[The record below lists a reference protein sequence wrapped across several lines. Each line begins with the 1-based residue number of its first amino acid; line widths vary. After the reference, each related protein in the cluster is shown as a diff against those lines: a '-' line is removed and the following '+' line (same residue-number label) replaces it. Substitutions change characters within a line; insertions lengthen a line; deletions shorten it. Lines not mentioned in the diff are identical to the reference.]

1 MGERFTRIG
10 KYRNELITNFII
22 MCMNKRNYLTAA
34 AMALAVL
41 SSCGGQKEAR
51 NTSGI
56 DLANMDTTVSAGQD
70 FFRYACGGWNDAHP
84 LTAEYSRY
92 GTFDQLAENNQK
104 QLRELIEG
112 LASQQNEAGTVAQ
125 KIGDL
130 YNIAMDSVARNEQGF
145 APVKPM
151 LDKIAALTDKSQ
163 IIPMSVEMRRFQG
176 IGTYFN
182 FYVYADPKN
191 SALNIFQ
198 MGQGGINLGEK
209 EYYLDTDSITE
220 NIRNEYKKYIA
231 KLFALSGFSEAE
243 AQQKVADVMEI
254 ETSIAKVSRSA
265 AELRNPEANYHKM
278 SYADL
283 KKRIPGIDWDAFMTG
298 LGIQA
303 PAELNVEQVESI
315 QEVARLISALPVSK
329 HVSYLEYN
337 LLDAAA
343 SCLSDDFVAARFDF
357 YGKVMSGRQVNQ
369 PRWKRAVNS
378 VNGMLGELVGEMYVE
393 KYFPAAAKERM
404 LKLVENLR
412 VALGERIDAQE
423 WMSDSTKV
431 RAHEKLDAFRVKVGY
446 PDKWKDYSKLEIKKD
461 SYWANVC
468 RASEWGFNDMI
479 SRLGKPVDRDEWLM
493 TPQTVNAYYNPS
505 TNEICFPAAIL
516 QPPFFNMDADDAA
529 NYGAI
534 GVVIGHE
541 MTHGFDDQGR
551 QFDKNGNLTDWWA
564 EGDADRFKE
573 RAQVMVDFFNNI
585 EVLPGLKGNG
595 QLTLGENLADHGGLN
610 VAYLAFRNATKDAP
624 LEVKEGF
631 TPEQRFFIAYATLWA
646 GNIRDEQARVYTKSD
661 PHSLGKWRVNGAL
674 PHIQAWYDAFQI
686 TPDDSLYVAPENR
699 VNIW

>member
-1 MGERFTRIG
+1 
-10 KYRNELITNFII
+10 
-22 MCMNKRNYLTAA
+22 MNKKNYVAVATLAFAMLT
-34 AMALAVL
+34 
-41 SSCGGQKEAR
+41 SCAGQKEAKS
-51 NTSGI
+51 TSGI
-56 DLANMDTTVSAGQD
+56 NLANMDTTVSAGTD

-92 GTFDQLAENNQK
+92 GTFDELFENSQT

-112 LASQQNEAGTVAQ
+112 LAAQKNNQAGSAAQ

-130 YNIAMDSVARNEQGF
+130 YNMAMDSVTLNKQG
-145 APVKPM
+145 AEPVKAM
-151 LDKIAALTDKSQ
+151 LDKIAGLKDKNE
-163 IIPMSVEMRRFQG
+163 IVPMMTEMAHIG
-176 IGTYFN
+176 IGTYFHS
-182 FYVYADPKN
+182 YVYADPKN
-191 SALNIFQ
+191 SSLNIFQ

-209 EYYLDTDSITE
+209 EYYLDTDSITQ
-220 NIRNEYKKYIA
+220 NIREQYKLYIG
-231 KLFALSGFSEAE
+231 KLFQLAGFSEAD

-254 ETSIAKVSRSA
+254 ETAIAKVSRSA
-265 AELRNPEANYHKM
+265 TELRDPEANYHKM
-278 SYADL
+278 SFDEL
-283 KKRIPGIDWDAFMTG
+283 KKTIAGIDWDAYMKG

-303 PAELNVEQVESI
+303 PAELNVEQVEPI
-315 QEVARLISALPVSK
+315 QEVARLMNTLPLSK

-357 YGKVMSGRQVNQ
+357 YGKVLSGRQVNQ

-404 LKLVENLR
+404 VKLVKNLQT
-412 VALGERIDAQE
+412 ALGERIDAQE
-423 WMSDSTKV
+423 WMSDSTKI
-431 RAHEKLDAFRVKVGY
+431 RAHEKLATFHVKVGY
-446 PDKWKDYSKLEIKKD
+446 PDKWKDYSKLEIKND

-468 RASEWGFNDMI
+468 RASEWGFNDMY
-479 SRLGKPVDRDEWLM
+479 SRIGKPVDKDEWLM

-516 QPPFFNMDADDAA
+516 QPPFFNMEADDAA

-551 QFDKNGNLTDWWA
+551 QFDKDGNLTDWWA
-564 EGDADRFKE
+564 PGDADRFKE
-573 RAQVMVDFFNNI
+573 RAQVMVDFFNKI
-585 EVLPGLKGNG
+585 EVLPGLQANG
-595 QLTLGENLADHGGLN
+595 ELTLGENLADHGGLN
-610 VAYLAFRNATKDAP
+610 VAYLAFQNATKDAP
-624 LEVKEGF
+624 LGVVDGF
-631 TPEQRFFIAYATLWA
+631 TPEQRFFLAYATLWA
-646 GNIRDEQARVYTKSD
+646 GNIRDEQIRVYTKSD

-674 PHIQAWYDAFQI
+674 PHIQAWYDAFHI
-686 TPDDSLYVAPENR
+686 TPSDPLYVAPENR
-699 VNIW
+699 VNVW

>member
-1 MGERFTRIG
+1 
-10 KYRNELITNFII
+10 
-22 MCMNKRNYLTAA
+22 MNKKNYVAVATLAFAMLT
-34 AMALAVL
+34 
-41 SSCGGQKEAR
+41 SCAGQKEAKS
-51 NTSGI
+51 TSGI
-56 DLANMDTTVSAGQD
+56 DLANMDTTVSAGTD

-92 GTFDQLAENNQK
+92 GTFDELFENSQK

-112 LASQQNEAGTVAQ
+112 LAAQKNNQAGSAAQ

-130 YNIAMDSVARNEQGF
+130 YNMAMDSVTLNKQG
-145 APVKPM
+145 AEPVKAM
-151 LDKIAALTDKSQ
+151 LDKIAGMKEKSE
-163 IIPMSVEMRRFQG
+163 IVPMMTEMAHIG
-176 IGTYFN
+176 IGTYFHS
-182 FYVYADPKN
+182 YVYADPKN
-191 SALNIFQ
+191 SSLNIFQ

-209 EYYLDTDSITE
+209 EYYLDTDSITQ
-220 NIRNEYKKYIA
+220 NIREQYKLYIG
-231 KLFALSGFSEAE
+231 KLFQLAGFSEAD

-254 ETSIAKVSRSA
+254 ETAIAKVSRSA
-265 AELRNPEANYHKM
+265 TELRDPEANYHKM
-278 SYADL
+278 SFDEL
-283 KKRIPGIDWDAFMTG
+283 KKTIAGIDWDAYMKG

-303 PAELNVEQVESI
+303 PAELNVEQVEPI
-315 QEVARLISALPVSK
+315 QEVARLMNTLPLSK

-357 YGKVMSGRQVNQ
+357 YGKVLSGRQVNQ

-404 LKLVENLR
+404 VKLVKNLQT
-412 VALGERIDAQE
+412 ALGERIDAQE
-423 WMSDSTKV
+423 WMSDSTKI
-431 RAHEKLDAFRVKVGY
+431 RAHEKLAAFHVKVGY
-446 PDKWKDYSKLEIKKD
+446 PDKWKDYSKLEIKND

-468 RASEWGFNDMI
+468 RASEWGFNDMY
-479 SRLGKPVDRDEWLM
+479 SRIGKPVDKDEWLM

-516 QPPFFNMDADDAA
+516 QPPFFNMEADDAA

-551 QFDKNGNLTDWWA
+551 QFDKDGNLTDWWA
-564 EGDADRFKE
+564 PGDADRFKE
-573 RAQVMVDFFNNI
+573 RAQVMVDFFNKI
-585 EVLPGLKGNG
+585 EVLPGLQANG
-595 QLTLGENLADHGGLN
+595 ELTLGENLADHGGLN
-610 VAYLAFRNATKDAP
+610 VAYLAFQNATKDAP
-624 LEVKEGF
+624 LGVVDGF
-631 TPEQRFFIAYATLWA
+631 TPEQRFFLAYATLWA
-646 GNIRDEQARVYTKSD
+646 GNIRDEQIRVYTKSD

-674 PHIQAWYDAFQI
+674 PHIQAWYDAFHI
-686 TPDDSLYVAPENR
+686 TPSDPLYVAPENR
-699 VNIW
+699 VNVW

>member
-1 MGERFTRIG
+1 
-10 KYRNELITNFII
+10 
-22 MCMNKRNYLTAA
+22 MNKKNYVAVATLAFAMLT
-34 AMALAVL
+34 
-41 SSCGGQKEAR
+41 SCAGQKEAKS
-51 NTSGI
+51 TSGI
-56 DLANMDTTVSAGQD
+56 DLANMDTTVSAGTD

-92 GTFDQLAENNQK
+92 GTFDELFENSQK

-112 LASQQNEAGTVAQ
+112 LAAQKNNQAGSAAQ

-130 YNIAMDSVARNEQGF
+130 YNMAMDSVTLNKQG
-145 APVKPM
+145 AEPVKAM
-151 LDKIAALTDKSQ
+151 LDKIAGLKDKSE
-163 IIPMSVEMRRFQG
+163 IVPMMTEMAHIG
-176 IGTYFN
+176 IGTYFHS
-182 FYVYADPKN
+182 YVYADPKN
-191 SALNIFQ
+191 SSLNIFQ

-209 EYYLDTDSITE
+209 EYYLDTDSITQ
-220 NIRNEYKKYIA
+220 NILEQYKLYIG
-231 KLFALSGFSEAE
+231 KLFQLAGFSEAD

-254 ETSIAKVSRSA
+254 ETAIAKVSRSA
-265 AELRNPEANYHKM
+265 TELRDPEANYHKM
-278 SYADL
+278 SFDEL
-283 KKRIPGIDWDAFMTG
+283 KKTIAGIDWDAYMKG

-303 PAELNVEQVESI
+303 PAELNVEQVEPI
-315 QEVARLISALPVSK
+315 QEVARLMNTLPLSK

-357 YGKVMSGRQVNQ
+357 YGKVLSGRQVNQ

-404 LKLVENLR
+404 VKLVKNLQT
-412 VALGERIDAQE
+412 ALGERIDAQE
-423 WMSDSTKV
+423 WMSDSTKI
-431 RAHEKLDAFRVKVGY
+431 RAHEKLAAFHVKVGY
-446 PDKWKDYSKLEIKKD
+446 PDKWKDYSKLEIKND

-468 RASEWGFNDMI
+468 RASEWGFNDMY
-479 SRLGKPVDRDEWLM
+479 SRIGKPVDKDEWLM

-516 QPPFFNMDADDAA
+516 QPPFFNMEADDAA

-551 QFDKNGNLTDWWA
+551 QFDKDGNLTDWWA
-564 EGDADRFKE
+564 PGDADRFKE
-573 RAQVMVDFFNNI
+573 RAQVMVDFFNKI
-585 EVLPGLKGNG
+585 EVLPGLQANG
-595 QLTLGENLADHGGLN
+595 ELTLGENLADHGGLN
-610 VAYLAFRNATKDAP
+610 VAYLAFQNATKDAP
-624 LEVKEGF
+624 LGVVDGF
-631 TPEQRFFIAYATLWA
+631 TPEQRFFLAYATLWA
-646 GNIRDEQARVYTKSD
+646 GNIRDEQIRVYTKSD

-674 PHIQAWYDAFQI
+674 PHIQAWYDAFHI
-686 TPDDSLYVAPENR
+686 TPSDPLYVAPENR
-699 VNIW
+699 VNVW

>member
-1 MGERFTRIG
+1 
-10 KYRNELITNFII
+10 
-22 MCMNKRNYLTAA
+22 MNKKNYVAVATLAFAMLT
-34 AMALAVL
+34 
-41 SSCGGQKEAR
+41 SCAGQKEAKSI
-51 NTSGI
+51 SGI
-56 DLANMDTTVSAGQD
+56 NLANMDTTVSAGTD

-92 GTFDQLAENNQK
+92 GTFDELFENSQT

-112 LASQQNEAGTVAQ
+112 LAAQKNNQAGSAAQ

-130 YNIAMDSVARNEQGF
+130 YNMAMDSVTLNKQG
-145 APVKPM
+145 AEPVKAM
-151 LDKIAALTDKSQ
+151 LDKIAGLKDKNE
-163 IIPMSVEMRRFQG
+163 IVPMMTEMAHIG
-176 IGTYFN
+176 IGTYFRS
-182 FYVYADPKN
+182 YVYADPKN
-191 SALNIFQ
+191 SSLNIFQ

-209 EYYLDTDSITE
+209 EYYLDTDSITQ
-220 NIRNEYKKYIA
+220 NIREQYKLYIG
-231 KLFALSGFSEAE
+231 KLFQLAGFSEAD

-254 ETSIAKVSRSA
+254 ETAIAKVSRSA
-265 AELRNPEANYHKM
+265 TELRDPEANYHKM
-278 SYADL
+278 SFDEL
-283 KKRIPGIDWDAFMTG
+283 KKTIAGIDWDAYMKG

-303 PAELNVEQVESI
+303 PAELNVEQVEPI
-315 QEVARLISALPVSK
+315 QEVARLMNTLPLSK

-357 YGKVMSGRQVNQ
+357 YGKVLSGRQVNQ

-404 LKLVENLR
+404 VKLVKNLQT
-412 VALGERIDAQE
+412 ALGERIDAQE
-423 WMSDSTKV
+423 WMSDSTKI
-431 RAHEKLDAFRVKVGY
+431 RAHEKLATFHVKVGY
-446 PDKWKDYSKLEIKKD
+446 PDKWKDYSKLEIKND

-468 RASEWGFNDMI
+468 RASEWGFNDMY
-479 SRLGKPVDRDEWLM
+479 SRIGKPVDKDEWLM

-516 QPPFFNMDADDAA
+516 QPPFFNMEADDAA

-551 QFDKNGNLTDWWA
+551 QFDKDGNLTDWWA
-564 EGDADRFKE
+564 PGDADRFKE
-573 RAQVMVDFFNNI
+573 RAQVMVDFFNKI
-585 EVLPGLKGNG
+585 EVLPGLQANG
-595 QLTLGENLADHGGLN
+595 ELTLGENLADHGGLN
-610 VAYLAFRNATKDAP
+610 VAYLAFQNATKDAP
-624 LEVKEGF
+624 LGVVDGF
-631 TPEQRFFIAYATLWA
+631 TPEQRFFLAYATLWA
-646 GNIRDEQARVYTKSD
+646 GNIRDEQIRVYTKSD

-674 PHIQAWYDAFQI
+674 PHIQAWYDAFHI
-686 TPDDSLYVAPENR
+686 TPSDPLYVAPENR
-699 VNIW
+699 VNVW

>member
-1 MGERFTRIG
+1 
-10 KYRNELITNFII
+10 
-22 MCMNKRNYLTAA
+22 MNKKNYVAVATLAFAMLT
-34 AMALAVL
+34 
-41 SSCGGQKEAR
+41 SCAGQKEAKS
-51 NTSGI
+51 TSGI
-56 DLANMDTTVSAGQD
+56 NLANMDTTVSAGTD

-92 GTFDQLAENNQK
+92 GTFDELFENSQK

-112 LASQQNEAGTVAQ
+112 LAAQKNNQAGSAAQ

-130 YNIAMDSVARNEQGF
+130 YNMAMDSVTLNKQG
-145 APVKPM
+145 AEPVKAM
-151 LDKIAALTDKSQ
+151 LDKIAGLKDKSE
-163 IIPMSVEMRRFQG
+163 IVPMMTEMAHIG
-176 IGTYFN
+176 IGTYFHS
-182 FYVYADPKN
+182 YVYADPKN
-191 SALNIFQ
+191 SSLNIFQ

-209 EYYLDTDSITE
+209 EYYLDTDSITQ
-220 NIRNEYKKYIA
+220 NIREQYKLYIG
-231 KLFALSGFSEAE
+231 KLFQLAGFSEAD

-254 ETSIAKVSRSA
+254 ETAIAKVSCSA
-265 AELRNPEANYHKM
+265 TELRDPEANYHKM
-278 SYADL
+278 SFDEL
-283 KKRIPGIDWDAFMTG
+283 KKTIAGIDWDAYMKG

-303 PAELNVEQVESI
+303 PAELNVEQVEPI
-315 QEVARLISALPVSK
+315 QEVARLMNTLPLSK

-357 YGKVMSGRQVNQ
+357 YGKVLSGRQVNQ

-404 LKLVENLR
+404 VKLVKNLQT
-412 VALGERIDAQE
+412 ALGERIDAQE
-423 WMSDSTKV
+423 WMSDSTKI
-431 RAHEKLDAFRVKVGY
+431 RAHEKLAAFHVKVGY
-446 PDKWKDYSKLEIKKD
+446 PDKWKDYSKLEIKND

-468 RASEWGFNDMI
+468 RASEWGFNDMY
-479 SRLGKPVDRDEWLM
+479 SRIGKPVDKDEWLM

-516 QPPFFNMDADDAA
+516 QPPFFNMEADDAA

-551 QFDKNGNLTDWWA
+551 QFDKDGNLTDWWA
-564 EGDADRFKE
+564 PGDADRFKE
-573 RAQVMVDFFNNI
+573 RAQVMVDFFNKI
-585 EVLPGLKGNG
+585 EVLPGLQANG
-595 QLTLGENLADHGGLN
+595 ELTLGENLADHGGLN
-610 VAYLAFRNATKDAP
+610 VAYLAFQNATKDAP
-624 LEVKEGF
+624 LGVVDGF
-631 TPEQRFFIAYATLWA
+631 TPEQRFFLAYATLWA
-646 GNIRDEQARVYTKSD
+646 GNIRDEQIRVYTKSD

-674 PHIQAWYDAFQI
+674 PHIQAWYDAFHI
-686 TPDDSLYVAPENR
+686 TPSDPLYVAPENR
-699 VNIW
+699 VNVW

>member
-1 MGERFTRIG
+1 
-10 KYRNELITNFII
+10 
-22 MCMNKRNYLTAA
+22 MNKKNYVAVATLAFAMLT
-34 AMALAVL
+34 
-41 SSCGGQKEAR
+41 SCAGQKEAKS
-51 NTSGI
+51 TSGI
-56 DLANMDTTVSAGQD
+56 DLANMDTTVSAGTD

-92 GTFDQLAENNQK
+92 GTFDELFENSQK

-112 LASQQNEAGTVAQ
+112 LAAQKNNQAGSAAQ

-130 YNIAMDSVARNEQGF
+130 YNMAMDSVTLNKQG
-145 APVKPM
+145 AEPVKAM
-151 LDKIAALTDKSQ
+151 LDKIAGMKDKSE
-163 IIPMSVEMRRFQG
+163 IVPMMTEMAHIG
-176 IGTYFN
+176 IGTYFHS
-182 FYVYADPKN
+182 YVYADPKN
-191 SALNIFQ
+191 SSLNIFQ

-209 EYYLDTDSITE
+209 EYYLDTDSITQ
-220 NIRNEYKKYIA
+220 NIREQYKLYIG
-231 KLFALSGFSEAE
+231 KLFQLAGFSEAD

-254 ETSIAKVSRSA
+254 ETAIAKVSRSA
-265 AELRNPEANYHKM
+265 TELRDPEANYHKM
-278 SYADL
+278 SFDEL
-283 KKRIPGIDWDAFMTG
+283 KKTIAGIDWDAYMKG

-303 PAELNVEQVESI
+303 PAELNVEQVEPI
-315 QEVARLISALPVSK
+315 QEVARLMNTLPLSK

-357 YGKVMSGRQVNQ
+357 YGKVLSGRQVNQ

-404 LKLVENLR
+404 VKLVKNLQT
-412 VALGERIDAQE
+412 ALGERIDAQE
-423 WMSDSTKV
+423 WMSDSTKI
-431 RAHEKLDAFRVKVGY
+431 RAHEKLAAFHVKVGY
-446 PDKWKDYSKLEIKKD
+446 PDKWKDYSKLEIKND

-468 RASEWGFNDMI
+468 RASEWGFNDMY
-479 SRLGKPVDRDEWLM
+479 SRIGKPVDKDEWLM

-516 QPPFFNMDADDAA
+516 QPPFFNMEADDAA

-551 QFDKNGNLTDWWA
+551 QFDKDGNLTDWWA
-564 EGDADRFKE
+564 PGDADRFKE
-573 RAQVMVDFFNNI
+573 RTQVMVDFFNKI
-585 EVLPGLKGNG
+585 EVLPGLQANG
-595 QLTLGENLADHGGLN
+595 ELTLGENLADHGGLN
-610 VAYLAFRNATKDAP
+610 VAYLAFQNATKDAP
-624 LEVKEGF
+624 LGVVDGF
-631 TPEQRFFIAYATLWA
+631 TPEQRFFLAYATLWA
-646 GNIRDEQARVYTKSD
+646 GNIRDEQIRVYTKSD

-674 PHIQAWYDAFQI
+674 PHIQAWYDAFHI
-686 TPDDSLYVAPENR
+686 TPSDPLYVAPENR
-699 VNIW
+699 VNVW

>member
-1 MGERFTRIG
+1 
-10 KYRNELITNFII
+10 
-22 MCMNKRNYLTAA
+22 MNKKNYVAVATLAFAMLT
-34 AMALAVL
+34 
-41 SSCGGQKEAR
+41 SCAGQKEAKS
-51 NTSGI
+51 TSGI
-56 DLANMDTTVSAGQD
+56 DLANMDTTVSAGTD

-92 GTFDQLAENNQK
+92 GTFDELFENSQT

-112 LASQQNEAGTVAQ
+112 LAAQKNNQAGSAAQ

-130 YNIAMDSVARNEQGF
+130 YNMAMDSVTLNKQGVE
-145 APVKPM
+145 PVKAM
-151 LDKIAALTDKSQ
+151 LDKIAGMKDKSE
-163 IIPMSVEMRRFQG
+163 IVPMMTEMAHIG
-176 IGTYFN
+176 IGTYFHS
-182 FYVYADPKN
+182 YVYADPKN
-191 SALNIFQ
+191 SSLNIFQ

-209 EYYLDTDSITE
+209 EYYLDTDSITQ
-220 NIRNEYKKYIA
+220 NIREQYKLYIG
-231 KLFALSGFSEAE
+231 KLFQLAGFSEAD

-254 ETSIAKVSRSA
+254 ETAIAKVSRSA
-265 AELRNPEANYHKM
+265 TELRDPEANYHKM
-278 SYADL
+278 SFDEL
-283 KKRIPGIDWDAFMTG
+283 KKTIAGIDWDAYMKG

-303 PAELNVEQVESI
+303 PAELNVEQVEPI
-315 QEVARLISALPVSK
+315 QEVARLMNTLPLSK

-357 YGKVMSGRQVNQ
+357 YGKVLSGRQVNQ

-404 LKLVENLR
+404 VKLVKNLQT
-412 VALGERIDAQE
+412 ALGERIDAQE
-423 WMSDSTKV
+423 WMSDSTKI
-431 RAHEKLDAFRVKVGY
+431 RAHEKLATFHVKVGY
-446 PDKWKDYSKLEIKKD
+446 PDKWKDYSKLEIKND

-468 RASEWGFNDMI
+468 RASEWGFNDMY
-479 SRLGKPVDRDEWLM
+479 SRIGKPVDKDEWLM

-516 QPPFFNMDADDAA
+516 QPPFFNMEADDAA

-551 QFDKNGNLTDWWA
+551 QFDKDGNLTDWWA
-564 EGDADRFKE
+564 PGDADRFKE
-573 RAQVMVDFFNNI
+573 RAQVMVDFFNKI
-585 EVLPGLKGNG
+585 EVLPGLQANG
-595 QLTLGENLADHGGLN
+595 ELTLGENLADHGGLN
-610 VAYLAFRNATKDAP
+610 VAYLAFQNATKDAP
-624 LEVKEGF
+624 LGVVDGF
-631 TPEQRFFIAYATLWA
+631 TPEQRFFLAYATLWA
-646 GNIRDEQARVYTKSD
+646 GNIRDEQIRVYTKSD

-674 PHIQAWYDAFQI
+674 PHIQAWYDAFHI
-686 TPDDSLYVAPENR
+686 TPSDPLYVAPENR
-699 VNIW
+699 VNVW

>member
-1 MGERFTRIG
+1 
-10 KYRNELITNFII
+10 
-22 MCMNKRNYLTAA
+22 MNKKNYVAVA
-34 AMALAVL
+34 ALAL
-41 SSCGGQKEAR
+41 AMMTSCAGQKEAKS
-51 NTSGI
+51 TSGI
-56 DLANMDTTVSAGQD
+56 DLANMDTTVAAGTD

-92 GTFDQLAENNQK
+92 GTFDQLFENSQK

-112 LASQQNEAGTVAQ
+112 LAAQKNNPAGSAAQ

-130 YNIAMDSVARNEQGF
+130 YNMAMDSVTLNKQG
-145 APVKPM
+145 AEPVKAM
-151 LDKIAALTDKSQ
+151 LGKIAALKNKSE
-163 IIPMSVEMRRFQG
+163 IIPMMTEMAHIG
-176 IGTYFN
+176 IGTYFHS
-182 FYVYADPKN
+182 YVYADPKN
-191 SALNIFQ
+191 SSLNIFQ

-209 EYYLDTDSITE
+209 EYYLDNDSITQ
-220 NIRNEYKKYIA
+220 NIREQYKVYIG
-231 KLFALSGFSEAE
+231 KLFQLAGFTEAE

-254 ETSIAKVSRSA
+254 ETAIAKASRSA
-265 AELRNPEANYHKM
+265 TELRDPEANYHKM
-278 SYADL
+278 SFDEL
-283 KKRIPGIDWDAFMTG
+283 KKTISGIDWDAYVKG

-303 PAELNVEQVESI
+303 PAELNVEQVEPI
-315 QEVARLISALPVSK
+315 QEVARLMNTLPISK

-357 YGKVMSGRQVNQ
+357 YGKVLSGRQVNQ

-404 LKLVENLR
+404 VKLVKNLQT
-412 VALGERIDAQE
+412 ALGERINAQE

-431 RAHEKLDAFRVKVGY
+431 KAQEKLAAFHVKVGY
-446 PDKWKDYSKLEIKKD
+446 PDKWKDYSKLDIKKD

-468 RASEWGFNDMI
+468 RASEWSFNDMY
-479 SRLGKPVDRDEWLM
+479 SRLGKPVDKDEWLM

-516 QPPFFNMDADDAA
+516 QPPFFNMEADGAA

-551 QFDKNGNLTDWWA
+551 QFDKDGNLTDWWA
-564 EGDADRFKE
+564 PGDADRFKE

-585 EVLPGLKGNG
+585 EVLPGLHANG
-595 QLTLGENLADHGGLN
+595 ELTLGENLADHGGLN
-610 VAYLAFRNATKDAP
+610 VAYLAFQNATKDAP
-624 LEVKEGF
+624 LGVVDGF
-631 TPEQRFFIAYATLWA
+631 TPEQRFFLAYATLWA
-646 GNIRDEQARVYTKSD
+646 GNIRDEQIRVYTKSD
-661 PHSLGKWRVNGAL
+661 PHSLGRWRVNGAL
-674 PHIQAWYDAFQI
+674 PHIQAWYDAFHI
-686 TPDDSLYVAPENR
+686 TPSDPLYVAPEKR
-699 VNIW
+699 VNVW

>member
-1 MGERFTRIG
+1 
-10 KYRNELITNFII
+10 
-22 MCMNKRNYLTAA
+22 MNKKNYVAVATLAFAMLT
-34 AMALAVL
+34 
-41 SSCGGQKEAR
+41 SCAGQKEAKS
-51 NTSGI
+51 TSGI
-56 DLANMDTTVSAGQD
+56 NLANMDTTVSAGTD

-92 GTFDQLAENNQK
+92 GTFDELFENSQT

-112 LASQQNEAGTVAQ
+112 LAAQKNNQAGSAAQ

-130 YNIAMDSVARNEQGF
+130 YNMAMDSVTLNKQG
-145 APVKPM
+145 AEPVKAM
-151 LDKIAALTDKSQ
+151 LDKIAGMKNKNE
-163 IIPMSVEMRRFQG
+163 IVPMMTEMAHIG
-176 IGTYFN
+176 IGTYFHS
-182 FYVYADPKN
+182 YVYADPKN
-191 SALNIFQ
+191 SSLNIFQ

-209 EYYLDTDSITE
+209 EYYLDTDSITQ
-220 NIRNEYKKYIA
+220 NIREQYKFYIG
-231 KLFALSGFSEAE
+231 KLFQLAGFSEAD

-254 ETSIAKVSRSA
+254 ETAIAKVSRSA
-265 AELRNPEANYHKM
+265 TELRDPEANYHKM
-278 SYADL
+278 SFDEL
-283 KKRIPGIDWDAFMTG
+283 KKTIAGIDWDAYMKG

-303 PAELNVEQVESI
+303 PAELNVEQVEPI
-315 QEVARLISALPVSK
+315 QEVARLMNTLPLSK

-357 YGKVMSGRQVNQ
+357 YGKVLSGRQVNQ

-404 LKLVENLR
+404 VKLVKNLQT
-412 VALGERIDAQE
+412 ALGERIDAQE
-423 WMSDSTKV
+423 WMSDSTKI
-431 RAHEKLDAFRVKVGY
+431 RAHEKLATFHVKVGY
-446 PDKWKDYSKLEIKKD
+446 PDKWKDYSKLEIKND

-468 RASEWGFNDMI
+468 RASEWGFNDMY
-479 SRLGKPVDRDEWLM
+479 SRIGKPVDKDEWLM

-516 QPPFFNMDADDAA
+516 QPPFFNMEADDAA

-551 QFDKNGNLTDWWA
+551 QFDKDGNLTDWWA
-564 EGDADRFKE
+564 PGDADRFKE
-573 RAQVMVDFFNNI
+573 RAQVMVDFFNKI
-585 EVLPGLKGNG
+585 EVLPGLQANG
-595 QLTLGENLADHGGLN
+595 ELTLGENLADHGGLN
-610 VAYLAFRNATKDAP
+610 VAYLAFQNATKDAP
-624 LEVKEGF
+624 LGVVDGF
-631 TPEQRFFIAYATLWA
+631 TPEQRFFLAYATLWA
-646 GNIRDEQARVYTKSD
+646 GNIRDEQIRVYTKSD

-674 PHIQAWYDAFQI
+674 PHIQAWYDAFHI
-686 TPDDSLYVAPENR
+686 TPSDPLYVAPENR
-699 VNIW
+699 VNVW

>member
-1 MGERFTRIG
+1 
-10 KYRNELITNFII
+10 
-22 MCMNKRNYLTAA
+22 MNKKNYVAVATLAFAMLT
-34 AMALAVL
+34 
-41 SSCGGQKEAR
+41 SCAGQKEAKS
-51 NTSGI
+51 TSGI
-56 DLANMDTTVSAGQD
+56 DLANMDTTVSAGTD

-92 GTFDQLAENNQK
+92 GTFDELFENSQK

-112 LASQQNEAGTVAQ
+112 LAAQKNNQAGSAAQ

-130 YNIAMDSVARNEQGF
+130 YNMAMDSVTLNKQG
-145 APVKPM
+145 AEPVKAM
-151 LDKIAALTDKSQ
+151 LDKIAGLKDKSE
-163 IIPMSVEMRRFQG
+163 IVPMMTEMAHIG
-176 IGTYFN
+176 IGTYFHS
-182 FYVYADPKN
+182 YVYADPKN
-191 SALNIFQ
+191 SSLNIFQ

-209 EYYLDTDSITE
+209 EYYLDTDSITQ
-220 NIRNEYKKYIA
+220 NIREQYKLYIG
-231 KLFALSGFSEAE
+231 KLFQLAGFSEAD

-254 ETSIAKVSRSA
+254 ETAIAKVSRSA
-265 AELRNPEANYHKM
+265 TELRDPEANYHKM
-278 SYADL
+278 SFDEL
-283 KKRIPGIDWDAFMTG
+283 KKTIAGIDWDAYMKG

-303 PAELNVEQVESI
+303 PAELNVEQVEPI
-315 QEVARLISALPVSK
+315 QEVARLMNTLPLSK

-357 YGKVMSGRQVNQ
+357 YGKVLSGRQVNQ

-404 LKLVENLR
+404 VKLVKNLQT
-412 VALGERIDAQE
+412 ALGERIDAQE
-423 WMSDSTKV
+423 WMSDSTKI
-431 RAHEKLDAFRVKVGY
+431 RAHEKLAAFHVKVGY
-446 PDKWKDYSKLEIKKD
+446 PDKWKDYSKLEIKND

-468 RASEWGFNDMI
+468 RASEWGFNDMY
-479 SRLGKPVDRDEWLM
+479 SRIGKPVDKDEWLM

-516 QPPFFNMDADDAA
+516 QPPFFNMEADDAA

-551 QFDKNGNLTDWWA
+551 QFDKDGNLTDWWA
-564 EGDADRFKE
+564 PGDADRFKE
-573 RAQVMVDFFNNI
+573 RAQVMVDFFNKI
-585 EVLPGLKGNG
+585 EVLPGLQANG
-595 QLTLGENLADHGGLN
+595 ELTLGENLADHGGLN
-610 VAYLAFRNATKDAP
+610 VAYLAFQNATKDAP
-624 LEVKEGF
+624 LGVVDGF
-631 TPEQRFFIAYATLWA
+631 TPEQRFFLAYATVWA
-646 GNIRDEQARVYTKSD
+646 ANTREEDMRSRTKSD
-661 PHSLGKWRVNGAL
+661 PHSLGEWRVNGAL
-674 PHIQAWYDAFQI
+674 PHIQAWYDAFNI
-686 TPDDSLYVAPENR
+686 TPESPMYIAPENR

>member
-1 MGERFTRIG
+1 
-10 KYRNELITNFII
+10 
-22 MCMNKRNYLTAA
+22 MNKKNYVAVA
-34 AMALAVL
+34 ALAL
-41 SSCGGQKEAR
+41 AMMTSCAGQKEAKS
-51 NTSGI
+51 TSGI
-56 DLANMDTTVSAGQD
+56 DLANMDTTVAAGTD

-92 GTFDQLAENNQK
+92 GTFDQLFENSQK

-112 LASQQNEAGTVAQ
+112 LAAQKNNPAGSAAQ

-130 YNIAMDSVARNEQGF
+130 YNMAMDSVTLNKQG
-145 APVKPM
+145 AEPVKAM
-151 LDKIAALTDKSQ
+151 LGKIAALKDKSE
-163 IIPMSVEMRRFQG
+163 IIPMMTEMAHIG
-176 IGTYFN
+176 IGTYFHS
-182 FYVYADPKN
+182 YVYADPKN
-191 SALNIFQ
+191 SSLNIFQ

-209 EYYLDTDSITE
+209 EYYLDNDSITQ
-220 NIRNEYKKYIA
+220 NIREQYKVYIG
-231 KLFALSGFSEAE
+231 KLFQLAGFTEAE

-254 ETSIAKVSRSA
+254 ETAIAKASRSA
-265 AELRNPEANYHKM
+265 TELRDPEANYHKM
-278 SYADL
+278 SFDEL
-283 KKRIPGIDWDAFMTG
+283 KKTISGIDWDAYVKG

-303 PAELNVEQVESI
+303 PAELNVEQVEPI
-315 QEVARLISALPVSK
+315 QEVARLMNTLPVSK

-357 YGKVMSGRQVNQ
+357 YGKVLSGRQVNQ

-404 LKLVENLR
+404 VKLVKNLQT
-412 VALGERIDAQE
+412 ALGERINAQE

-431 RAHEKLDAFRVKVGY
+431 KAQEKLAAFHVKVGY
-446 PDKWKDYSKLEIKKD
+446 PDKWKDYSKLDIKKD

-468 RASEWGFNDMI
+468 RASEWSFNDMY
-479 SRLGKPVDRDEWLM
+479 SRLGKPVDKDEWLM

-516 QPPFFNMDADDAA
+516 QPPFFNMEADDAA

-541 MTHGFDDQGR
+541 MTHGFEDQGR
-551 QFDKNGNLTDWWA
+551 QFDKDGNLTDWWA
-564 EGDADRFKE
+564 PGDADRFKE

-585 EVLPGLKGNG
+585 EVLPGLHANG
-595 QLTLGENLADHGGLN
+595 ELTLGENLADHGGLN
-610 VAYLAFRNATKDAP
+610 VAYLAFQNATKDAP
-624 LEVKEGF
+624 LGVVDGF
-631 TPEQRFFIAYATLWA
+631 TPEQRFFLAYATLWA
-646 GNIRDEQARVYTKSD
+646 GNIRDEQIRVYTKSD
-661 PHSLGKWRVNGAL
+661 PHSLGRWRVNGAL
-674 PHIQAWYDAFQI
+674 PHIQAWYDAFHI
-686 TPDDSLYVAPENR
+686 TPSDPLYVAPEKR
-699 VNIW
+699 VNVW

>member
-1 MGERFTRIG
+1 
-10 KYRNELITNFII
+10 
-22 MCMNKRNYLTAA
+22 MNKKNYVAVATLAFAMLT
-34 AMALAVL
+34 
-41 SSCGGQKEAR
+41 SCAGQKEAKS
-51 NTSGI
+51 TSGI
-56 DLANMDTTVSAGQD
+56 DLANMDTTVSVGTD

-92 GTFDQLAENNQK
+92 GTFDELFENSQK

-112 LASQQNEAGTVAQ
+112 LAAQKNNQAGSAAQ

-130 YNIAMDSVARNEQGF
+130 YNMAMDSVTLNKQG
-145 APVKPM
+145 AEPVKAM
-151 LDKIAALTDKSQ
+151 LDKIAGMKDKSE
-163 IIPMSVEMRRFQG
+163 IVPMMTEMAHIG
-176 IGTYFN
+176 IGTYFRS
-182 FYVYADPKN
+182 YVYADPKN
-191 SALNIFQ
+191 SSLNIFQ

-209 EYYLDTDSITE
+209 EYYLDTDSITQ
-220 NIRNEYKKYIA
+220 NIREQYKLYIG
-231 KLFALSGFSEAE
+231 KLFQLAGFSEAD

-254 ETSIAKVSRSA
+254 ETAIAKVSRSA
-265 AELRNPEANYHKM
+265 TELRDPEANYHKM
-278 SYADL
+278 SFDEL
-283 KKRIPGIDWDAFMTG
+283 KKTIAGIDWDAYMKG

-303 PAELNVEQVESI
+303 PAELNVEQVEPI
-315 QEVARLISALPVSK
+315 QEVARLMNTLPLSK

-357 YGKVMSGRQVNQ
+357 YGKVLSGRQVNQ

-404 LKLVENLR
+404 VKLVKNLQT
-412 VALGERIDAQE
+412 ALGERIDAQE
-423 WMSDSTKV
+423 WMSDSTKI
-431 RAHEKLDAFRVKVGY
+431 RAHEKLAAFHVKVGY
-446 PDKWKDYSKLEIKKD
+446 PDKWKDYSKLEIKND

-468 RASEWGFNDMI
+468 RASEWGFNDMY
-479 SRLGKPVDRDEWLM
+479 SRIGKPVDKDEWLM

-516 QPPFFNMDADDAA
+516 QPPFFNMEADDAA

-551 QFDKNGNLTDWWA
+551 QFDKDGNLTDWWA
-564 EGDADRFKE
+564 PGDADRFKE
-573 RAQVMVDFFNNI
+573 RAQVMVDFFNKI
-585 EVLPGLKGNG
+585 EVLPGLQANG
-595 QLTLGENLADHGGLN
+595 ELTLGENLADHGGLN
-610 VAYLAFRNATKDAP
+610 VAYLAFQNATKDAP
-624 LEVKEGF
+624 LGVVDGF
-631 TPEQRFFIAYATLWA
+631 TPEQRFFLAYATLWA
-646 GNIRDEQARVYTKSD
+646 GNIRDEQIRVYTKSD

-674 PHIQAWYDAFQI
+674 PHIQAWYDAFHI
-686 TPDDSLYVAPENR
+686 TPSDPLYVAPENR
-699 VNIW
+699 VNVW

>member
-1 MGERFTRIG
+1 
-10 KYRNELITNFII
+10 
-22 MCMNKRNYLTAA
+22 MNKKNYVAVATLAFAMLT
-34 AMALAVL
+34 
-41 SSCGGQKEAR
+41 SCAGQKEAKS
-51 NTSGI
+51 TSGI
-56 DLANMDTTVSAGQD
+56 DLANMDTTVSAGTD

-92 GTFDQLAENNQK
+92 GTFDELFENSQK

-112 LASQQNEAGTVAQ
+112 LAAQKNNQAGSAAQ

-130 YNIAMDSVARNEQGF
+130 YNMAMDSITLNKQG
-145 APVKPM
+145 AEPVKAM
-151 LDKIAALTDKSQ
+151 LDKIAGLKDKSE
-163 IIPMSVEMRRFQG
+163 IVPMMTEMAHIG
-176 IGTYFN
+176 IGTYFHS
-182 FYVYADPKN
+182 YVYADPKN
-191 SALNIFQ
+191 SSLNIFQ

-209 EYYLDTDSITE
+209 EYYLDTDSITQ
-220 NIRNEYKKYIA
+220 NIREQYKLYIG
-231 KLFALSGFSEAE
+231 KLFQLAGFSEAD

-254 ETSIAKVSRSA
+254 ETAIAKVSRSA
-265 AELRNPEANYHKM
+265 TELRDPEANYHKM
-278 SYADL
+278 SFDEL
-283 KKRIPGIDWDAFMTG
+283 KKTIAGIDWDAYMKG

-303 PAELNVEQVESI
+303 PAELNVEQVEPI
-315 QEVARLISALPVSK
+315 QEVARLMNTLPLSK

-357 YGKVMSGRQVNQ
+357 YGKVLSGRQVNQ

-404 LKLVENLR
+404 VKLVKNLQT
-412 VALGERIDAQE
+412 ALGERIDAQE
-423 WMSDSTKV
+423 WMSDSTKI
-431 RAHEKLDAFRVKVGY
+431 RAHEKLATFHVKVGY
-446 PDKWKDYSKLEIKKD
+446 PDKWKDYSKLEIKND

-468 RASEWGFNDMI
+468 RASEWGFDDMY
-479 SRLGKPVDRDEWLM
+479 SRIGKPVDKDEWLM

-516 QPPFFNMDADDAA
+516 QPPFFNMEADDAA

-551 QFDKNGNLTDWWA
+551 QFDKDGNLTDWWA
-564 EGDADRFKE
+564 PGDADRFKE
-573 RAQVMVDFFNNI
+573 RAQVMVDFFNKI
-585 EVLPGLKGNG
+585 EVLPGLQANG
-595 QLTLGENLADHGGLN
+595 ELTLGENLADHGGLN
-610 VAYLAFRNATKDAP
+610 VAYLAFQNATKDAP
-624 LEVKEGF
+624 LGVVDGF
-631 TPEQRFFIAYATLWA
+631 TPEQRFFLAYATLWA
-646 GNIRDEQARVYTKSD
+646 GNIRDEQIRVYTKSD

-674 PHIQAWYDAFQI
+674 PHIQAWYDAFHI
-686 TPDDSLYVAPENR
+686 TPSDPLYVAPENR
-699 VNIW
+699 VNVW

>member
-1 MGERFTRIG
+1 
-10 KYRNELITNFII
+10 
-22 MCMNKRNYLTAA
+22 MNKKNYVAVATLAFAMLT
-34 AMALAVL
+34 
-41 SSCGGQKEAR
+41 SCAGQKEAKS
-51 NTSGI
+51 TSGI
-56 DLANMDTTVSAGQD
+56 DLANMDTTVSAGTD

-92 GTFDQLAENNQK
+92 GTFDELFENSQT

-112 LASQQNEAGTVAQ
+112 LAAQKNNQAGSAAQ

-130 YNIAMDSVARNEQGF
+130 YNMAMDSVTLNKQG
-145 APVKPM
+145 AEPVKAM
-151 LDKIAALTDKSQ
+151 LDKIAGLKDKSE
-163 IIPMSVEMRRFQG
+163 IVPMMTEMAHIG
-176 IGTYFN
+176 IGTYFHS
-182 FYVYADPKN
+182 YVYADPKN
-191 SALNIFQ
+191 SSLNIFQ

-209 EYYLDTDSITE
+209 EYYLDTDSITQ
-220 NIRNEYKKYIA
+220 NIREQYKLYIG
-231 KLFALSGFSEAE
+231 KLFQLAGFSEAD

-254 ETSIAKVSRSA
+254 ETAIAKVSRSA
-265 AELRNPEANYHKM
+265 TELRDPEANYHKM
-278 SYADL
+278 SFDEL
-283 KKRIPGIDWDAFMTG
+283 KKTIAGIDWDAYMKG

-303 PAELNVEQVESI
+303 PAELNVEQVEPI
-315 QEVARLISALPVSK
+315 QEVARLMNTLPLSK

-357 YGKVMSGRQVNQ
+357 YGKVLSGRQVNQ

-404 LKLVENLR
+404 VKLVKNLQT
-412 VALGERIDAQE
+412 ALGERIDAQE
-423 WMSDSTKV
+423 WMSDSTKI
-431 RAHEKLDAFRVKVGY
+431 RAHEKLAAFHVKVGY
-446 PDKWKDYSKLEIKKD
+446 PDKWKDYSKLEIKND

-468 RASEWGFNDMI
+468 RASEWGFNDMY
-479 SRLGKPVDRDEWLM
+479 SRIGKPVDKDEWLM

-516 QPPFFNMDADDAA
+516 QPPFFNMEADDAA

-551 QFDKNGNLTDWWA
+551 QFDKDGNLTDWWA
-564 EGDADRFKE
+564 PGDADRFKE
-573 RAQVMVDFFNNI
+573 RAQVMVDFFNKI
-585 EVLPGLKGNG
+585 EVLPGLQANG
-595 QLTLGENLADHGGLN
+595 ELTLGENLADHGGLN
-610 VAYLAFRNATKDAP
+610 VAYLAFQNATKDAP
-624 LEVKEGF
+624 LGVVDGF
-631 TPEQRFFIAYATLWA
+631 TPEQRFFLAYATLWA
-646 GNIRDEQARVYTKSD
+646 GNIRDEQIRVYTKSD

-674 PHIQAWYDAFQI
+674 PHIQAWYDAFHI
-686 TPDDSLYVAPENR
+686 TPSDSLYVAPENR
-699 VNIW
+699 VNVW

>member
-1 MGERFTRIG
+1 
-10 KYRNELITNFII
+10 
-22 MCMNKRNYLTAA
+22 MNKKNYVAVATLAFAMLT
-34 AMALAVL
+34 
-41 SSCGGQKEAR
+41 SCAGQKEAKS
-51 NTSGI
+51 TSGI
-56 DLANMDTTVSAGQD
+56 DLANMDTTVSAGTD

-92 GTFDQLAENNQK
+92 GTFDELFENSQK

-112 LASQQNEAGTVAQ
+112 LGAQKNNQAGSAAQ

-130 YNIAMDSVARNEQGF
+130 YNMAMDSVTLNKQG
-145 APVKPM
+145 AEPVKAM
-151 LDKIAALTDKSQ
+151 LDKIAGLKDKSE
-163 IIPMSVEMRRFQG
+163 IVPMMTEMAHIG
-176 IGTYFN
+176 IGTYFHS
-182 FYVYADPKN
+182 YVYADPKN
-191 SALNIFQ
+191 SSLNIFQ

-209 EYYLDTDSITE
+209 EYYLDTDSITQ
-220 NIRNEYKKYIA
+220 NIREQYKLYIG
-231 KLFALSGFSEAE
+231 KLFQLAGFSEAD

-254 ETSIAKVSRSA
+254 ETAIAKVSRSA
-265 AELRNPEANYHKM
+265 TELRDPEANYHKM
-278 SYADL
+278 SFDEL
-283 KKRIPGIDWDAFMTG
+283 KKTIAGIDWDAYMKG

-303 PAELNVEQVESI
+303 PAELNVEQVEPI
-315 QEVARLISALPVSK
+315 QEVARLMNTLPLSK

-357 YGKVMSGRQVNQ
+357 YGKVLSGRQVNQ

-404 LKLVENLR
+404 VKLVKNLQT
-412 VALGERIDAQE
+412 ALGERIDAQE
-423 WMSDSTKV
+423 WMSDSTKI
-431 RAHEKLDAFRVKVGY
+431 RAHEKLATFHVKVGY
-446 PDKWKDYSKLEIKKD
+446 PDKWKDYSKLEIKND

-468 RASEWGFNDMI
+468 RASEWGFNDMY
-479 SRLGKPVDRDEWLM
+479 SRIGKPVDKDEWLM

-516 QPPFFNMDADDAA
+516 QPPFFNMEADDAA

-551 QFDKNGNLTDWWA
+551 QFDKDGNLTDWWA
-564 EGDADRFKE
+564 PGDADRFKE
-573 RAQVMVDFFNNI
+573 RAQVMVDFFNKI
-585 EVLPGLKGNG
+585 EVLPGLQANG
-595 QLTLGENLADHGGLN
+595 ELTLGENLADHGGLN
-610 VAYLAFRNATKDAP
+610 VAYLAFQNATKDAP
-624 LEVKEGF
+624 LGVVDGF
-631 TPEQRFFIAYATLWA
+631 TPEQRFFLAYATLWA
-646 GNIRDEQARVYTKSD
+646 GNIRDEQIRVYTKSD

-674 PHIQAWYDAFQI
+674 PHIQAWYDAFHI
-686 TPDDSLYVAPENR
+686 TPSDPLYVAPENR
-699 VNIW
+699 VNVW

>member
-1 MGERFTRIG
+1 
-10 KYRNELITNFII
+10 
-22 MCMNKRNYLTAA
+22 MNKKNYVAVATLAFAMLT
-34 AMALAVL
+34 
-41 SSCGGQKEAR
+41 SCAGQKEAKS
-51 NTSGI
+51 TSGI
-56 DLANMDTTVSAGQD
+56 DLANMDTTVSAGTD

-92 GTFDQLAENNQK
+92 GTFDELFENSQK

-112 LASQQNEAGTVAQ
+112 LAAQKNNQAGSAAQ

-130 YNIAMDSVARNEQGF
+130 YNMAMDSVTLNKQG
-145 APVKPM
+145 AEPVKAM
-151 LDKIAALTDKSQ
+151 LDKIAGMKDKSE
-163 IIPMSVEMRRFQG
+163 IVPMMTEMAHIG
-176 IGTYFN
+176 IGTYFHS
-182 FYVYADPKN
+182 YVYADPKN
-191 SALNIFQ
+191 SSLNIFQ

-209 EYYLDTDSITE
+209 EYYLDTDSITQ
-220 NIRNEYKKYIA
+220 NIREQYKLYIG
-231 KLFALSGFSEAE
+231 KLFQLAGFSEAD

-254 ETSIAKVSRSA
+254 ETAIAKVSRSA
-265 AELRNPEANYHKM
+265 TELRDPEANYHKM
-278 SYADL
+278 SFDEL
-283 KKRIPGIDWDAFMTG
+283 KKTIAGIDWDAYMKG

-303 PAELNVEQVESI
+303 PAELNVEQVDPI
-315 QEVARLISALPVSK
+315 QEVARLMNTLPLSK

-357 YGKVMSGRQVNQ
+357 YGKVLSGRQVNQ

-404 LKLVENLR
+404 VKLVKNLQT
-412 VALGERIDAQE
+412 ALGERIDAQE
-423 WMSDSTKV
+423 WMSDSTKI
-431 RAHEKLDAFRVKVGY
+431 RAHEKLATFHVKVGY
-446 PDKWKDYSKLEIKKD
+446 PDKWKDYSKLEIKND

-468 RASEWGFNDMI
+468 RASEWGFNDMY
-479 SRLGKPVDRDEWLM
+479 SRIGKPVDKDEWLM

-516 QPPFFNMDADDAA
+516 QPPFFNMEADDAA

-551 QFDKNGNLTDWWA
+551 QFDKDGNLTDWWA
-564 EGDADRFKE
+564 PGDADRFKE
-573 RAQVMVDFFNNI
+573 RAQVMVDFFNKI
-585 EVLPGLKGNG
+585 EVLPGLQANG
-595 QLTLGENLADHGGLN
+595 ELTLGENLADHGGLN
-610 VAYLAFRNATKDAP
+610 VAYLAFQNATKDAP
-624 LEVKEGF
+624 LGVVDGF
-631 TPEQRFFIAYATLWA
+631 TPEQRFFLAYATLWA
-646 GNIRDEQARVYTKSD
+646 GNIRDEQIRVYTKSD

-674 PHIQAWYDAFQI
+674 PHIQAWYDAFHI
-686 TPDDSLYVAPENR
+686 TPSDPLYVDPENR
-699 VNIW
+699 VNVW